1 MIHLKSPREIALMR
15 EAGRLVAQAHLIVQ
29 DHMQPG
35 ITTRDIDLAVE
46 KFIRSK
52 GCLPSF
58 KGYRGFPA
66 STCICVNDEM
76 VHGIPGP
83 RRLQAGD
90 IVKVDIGV
98 IYRGYHGDSV
108 WTYGVGEIAP
118 DRQALLTATEKALMA
133 GIAQA
138 YPGKAMGDI
147 GFAMQ
152 RTAEGSGYVVSK
164 EYGGHGVGKN
174 LHEDPSVPNH
184 GEPGQGVPL
193 RVGMTL
199 AIEPIVVVKDAAAM
213 TLSDKWTV
221 VSRFRHLSA
230 QFEHTIAITKDGPQI
245 LTVL

>member
-29 DHMQPG
+29 EHMQPG
-35 ITTRDIDLAVE
+35 VTTRDIDLAVE

-98 IYRGYHGDSV
+98 IYKSYHGDSV

-118 DRQALLTATEKALMA
+118 DRQALLTATEKSLMA
-133 GIAQA
+133 GVAQA
-138 YPGKAMGDI
+138 YAGKAMGDI
-147 GFAMQ
+147 GAAME
-152 RTAEGSGYVVSK
+152 RTAQSYGYVVSK

-230 QFEHTIAITKDGPQI
+230 QFEHTVAITKDGPQI